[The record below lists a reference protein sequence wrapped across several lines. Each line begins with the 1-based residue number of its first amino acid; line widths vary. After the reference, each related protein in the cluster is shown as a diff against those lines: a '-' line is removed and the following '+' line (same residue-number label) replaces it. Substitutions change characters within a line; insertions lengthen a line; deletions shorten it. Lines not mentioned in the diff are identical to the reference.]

1 MKKIISDY
9 IYLRMTFSFAVI
21 LIAAA
26 VFFFGGFNWLIFSI
40 ALLNIFACFDMAIK
54 ISDFEMSD
62 LGETVRLC
70 ESKEY
75 SRVDVYF
82 RK

>member
-9 IYLRMTFSFAVI
+9 IYLRISFSFAVI
-21 LIAAA
+21 LIAAV
-26 VFFFGGFNWLIFSI
+26 VFFSGGFNWLMFSI
-40 ALLNIFACFDMAIK
+40 ALLNIFACFDTAIK
-54 ISDFEMSD
+54 IADFEMSD

-82 RK
+82 RR

>member
-9 IYLRMTFSFAVI
+9 IYLRMALIFAVI
-21 LIAAA
+21 LIATV

-54 ISDFEMSD
+54 IANFEMSQ
-62 LGETVRLC
+62 
-70 ESKEY
+70 
-75 SRVDVYF
+75 
-82 RK
+82 